1 MASSA
6 VYPYKRSALAFQMV
20 MVPSGVAAVMASREE
35 LTMAR
40 KMASV
45 SSVFLRG
52 LIDALTINGRI
63 YRIAAKCKEF
73 RRGLSA
79 THHSCFCRQED
90 EQRYAMPRI

>member
-20 MVPSGVAAVMASREE
+20 TVPSGVAAVMASREE

-45 SSVFLRG
+45 SSVFL
-52 LIDALTINGRI
+52 
-63 YRIAAKCKEF
+63 
-73 RRGLSA
+73 
-79 THHSCFCRQED
+79 
-90 EQRYAMPRI
+90 